1 VRLALPASPVTA
13 AACDGLT
20 LDASATSGG
29 GGRGLA
35 FEWFV
40 DGTFAGDR
48 SVLAVPNLVAGHSYA
63 VAVVAS
69 SFLNVS
75 ARAALV
81 VNAVAEA
88 PPTVEVEGGAAA
100 SLNRW
105 QALSLFA
112 VAAPSAGCG
121 GESIATYA
129 WEGGPFESTSRD
141 PRYFSLPPSTLAA
154 GATYA
159 FVVTVT
165 DDRGNTNRAT
175 ATVEVR
181 RSGVVA
187 AVDGGDRSAA
197 AGEAVTLDASR
208 SRDPDDETTTLSFA
222 WTCDGLPCGD
232 GASSLAVNAPA
243 AGVVATYA
251 VLVAAA
257 DGRNATASC
266 FVAGALAKSPPT
278 LAAAAP
284 AGKVDPSS
292 RLKIAA
298 AVSGASPGTT
308 FAWSLES
315 GALEESLDAAALAPL
330 VAEAEG
336 DALSVP
342 LVLAAGSLTPG
353 GAYG

>member
-48 SVLAVPNLVAGHSYA
+48 SVLAVPDLVAGDSYA